1 VLPFIVKRL
10 LNLIPVFLGATL
22 LSFIIIQA
30 APGDFLDNR
39 RLDARTTP
47 ETISRLERK
56 FGLDQPVPV
65 QYLIWLKNAVT
76 GDLGTSFDFDRPVTE
91 VILPRIGNSLVL
103 VIGNLVLLWL
113 ISIPLGVYG
122 AVRQY
127 SLGDKTLSL
136 ASYFFL
142 GFPSFFLA
150 LIVVY
155 LLLQFKFRTG
165 AFLLPVGN
173 MTSPNFE
180 NLSPIQRSL
189 DILWHAIAPIITVT
203 IIGVAGFSRFMR
215 AQMLDFLDQDFIRTA
230 RAKGLSERTV
240 IYKHALRNAIT
251 PFIAGIGGLLPALVG
266 GAGFVEIVF
275 NWPGITP
282 LLLASINSQDLYVFV
297 GLTAITLV
305 LLIVG
310 NLASDFL
317 LAAVDPRVQFE

>member
-1 VLPFIVKRL
+1 VLPFIIKRL

-47 ETISRLERK
+47 ETIDRLERK
-56 FGLDQPVPV
+56 FGLDQSVPV

-76 GDLGTSFDFDRPVTE
+76 GDLGTSFDFDRPVLE

-103 VIGNLVLLWL
+103 VVGNVVLLWL

-150 LIVVY
+150 LIVIYV
-155 LLLQFKFRTG
+155 LLQFKFRTG
-165 AFLLPVGN
+165 IFLLPVGN

-305 LLIVG
+305 LLIIG

-317 LAAVDPRVQFE
+317 LAAVDPRVHFE